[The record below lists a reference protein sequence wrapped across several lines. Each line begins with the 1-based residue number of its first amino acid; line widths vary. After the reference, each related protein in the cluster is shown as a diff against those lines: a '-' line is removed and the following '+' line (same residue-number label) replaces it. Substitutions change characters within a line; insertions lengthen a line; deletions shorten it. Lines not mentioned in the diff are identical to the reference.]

1 MCYATEIRLII
12 LSVAIRLCLFLNKHR
27 IIAEPL
33 LLSSALQSAFR
44 LLAKIE
50 QATNKE
56 NNNNK
61 GGEYIF
67 KLLEGTPVES
77 QMS

>member
-56 NNNNK
+56 NNNK
-61 GGEYIF
+61 GGIYIL